1 MDTVTLMTVMIMGFP
16 DGFNRLLM
24 GKLCVLS
31 PTSCLIA
38 TVCSIRP
45 FFKSKNVCIRNKFD
59 NPIHKVRHHWVE
71 DGGDVLITS
80 GSVQQRANFHHQS
93 GCLLEY
99 ATHELVLFPS
109 VHLWVNADLL
119 SLFCYRKQSRVCP
132 KMRHF
137 TFDWPSKEARCPEF
151 AS

>member
-1 MDTVTLMTVMIMGFP
+1 MDTVTLMTVMIMGFQ
-16 DGFNRLLM
+16 DGFSRLLM

-31 PTSCLIA
+31 PTSSCLIA

-45 FFKSKNVCIRNKFD
+45 FFKSKNLCIRNKFD
-59 NPIHKVRHHWVE
+59 NPIHKVRHRWVE

-80 GSVQQRANFHHQS
+80 GSVQQRANFHQ
-93 GCLLEY
+93 Y

-119 SLFCYRKQSRVCP
+119 SLFCYRKQSRVCS
-132 KMRHF
+132 KMTHF
-137 TFDWPSKEARCPEF
+137 TFDWPSKEASCPEF